1 MKHYNMKA
9 NIGIPDNHL
18 QAVAEKLQV
27 LLADEQ
33 VLYTKTRNYH
43 WNVEGDN
50 FSEMHLFYEKQYD
63 ELAEIIDEVAERIRM
78 IGHYSTG
85 RLVDFLKLTQ
95 LTEPEYTNDQPEQI
109 KNLVED
115 HETIIRS
122 LRTLIT
128 EFADKHKDLGTSD
141 FVTGLLRQHEKM
153 AWMLRSYLKK

>member
-1 MKHYNMKA
+1 MKA

-95 LTEPEYTNDQPEQI
+95 LTEPEYTNDQPKQI

>member
-1 MKHYNMKA
+1 MKA

-122 LRTLIT
+122 LRNLIT

>member
-1 MKHYNMKA
+1 MKA

-33 VLYTKTRNYH
+33 ILYTKTRNYH

-85 RLVDFLKLTQ
+85 RMVDFLKLTQ
-95 LTEPEYTNDQPEQI
+95 LTEPEYTNNQPDQI

-115 HETIIRS
+115 HETIIRT

-128 EFADKHKDLGTSD
+128 EFSDKQKDLGTSD

-153 AWMLRSYLKK
+153 AWMLSSYLKK

>member
-1 MKHYNMKA
+1 MKA